1 MFKAN
6 QSKDVRH
13 MNIFLNVRTLIC
25 LSTAFF
31 SNEHIQHLSAF
42 LSASSRISAPLGLVN
57 PHQTASTHLGKDRCR
72 RIGPGKNRKSPW
84 HGFRMIQDAGA
95 QDDAG

>member
-1 MFKAN
+1 M
-6 QSKDVRH
+6 SEYS
-13 MNIFLNVRTLIC
+13 I
-25 LSTAFF
+25 F

-42 LSASSRISAPLGLVN
+42 LSASSRVSAPLGLVN